1 MKNNQAEIIK
11 KISDRE
17 LSFHLYATQI
27 VLLTISL
34 FLGIFLFEDIIS
46 FINQFNI
53 NFRTALI
60 GLSFGLAVVIL
71 DIILMKKLPASFY
84 DDGGINERIFSKRKL
99 GEIAFLS
106 LLIALSEEILFRGI
120 IQFQFGFL
128 IASVTFAVVHIRY
141 WKNGFLII
149 NIIAL
154 SLLIGFVYEWT
165 SSLFATII
173 MHFTIDF
180 LLGCHIRIQSVKK
193 SRDGS

>member
-17 LSFHLYATQI
+17 LSFHLYATQV
-27 VLLTISL
+27 VLLTISFL
-34 FLGIFLFEDIIS
+34 LGIFLFEDMDT
-46 FINQFNI
+46 FTNQFNL

-60 GLSFGLAVVIL
+60 GLGFGLIVVIL
-71 DIILMKKLPASFY
+71 DIILMKKLPENLY
-84 DDGGINERIFSKRKL
+84 DDGGINQRIFSRRNP
-99 GEIAFLS
+99 GEIALLS

-120 IQFQFGFL
+120 IQFHFGFL
-128 IASVTFAVVHIRY
+128 IASVIFAIVHIRY
-141 WKNGFLII
+141 WRNGFLII
-149 NIIAL
+149 NIVVL

-165 SSLFATII
+165 SSLSATII